1 MNIFQKKPIEVGD
14 IVIGVAKYGWD
25 GKGAALLE
33 RYFTSPSLVLEI
45 KGDDALVFFEQ
56 TGPKWYNL
64 SKLERCYV
72 KEEFENQRTVAIHQ
86 QHSGDQPGD

>member
-1 MNIFQKKPIEVGD
+1 MSIFQKKPIEVGD

-25 GKGAALLE
+25 NKGAAFIE
-33 RYFTSPSLVLEI
+33 RYFTTPSLVLEI
-45 KGDDALVFFEQ
+45 KEDEALVFFEQ
-56 TGPKWYNL
+56 SGPRWYNL

-86 QHSGDQPGD
+86 QHSGDQPRD

>member
-1 MNIFQKKPIEVGD
+1 MSIFQKKPIEVGD

-33 RYFTSPSLVLEI
+33 RYFTTPSLVLEI
-45 KGDDALVFFEQ
+45 KEDQALVFFEQ
-56 TGPKWYNL
+56 TGPRWYNF

-72 KEEFENQRTVAIHQ
+72 KEEFENKKFVAIHQ
-86 QHSGDQPGD
+86 QHSGDQSRD